1 MPSTKPFIPA
11 KESPLFIKL
20 FDLYSRVLFWRRFSS
35 IDVDIN
41 YDPLPDRKSI
51 YYLNHNSW
59 WDGLIPFYLNQ
70 KYFKQ
75 NARGIME
82 DKQLKNYPF
91 FRRLGVFSINLEDP
105 RSSIRSL
112 RYAIESMDRPKSALY
127 IYPQGKLVP
136 FSIDQLNFKKGIG
149 WLCRQLP
156 EVDVVPIAVHI
167 HTMYN
172 DKPKLEISVGS
183 SLEIDR
189 SNDAVIINQ
198 QLEKH
203 LSELLTTLVD
213 ESIQ

>member
-11 KESPLFIKL
+11 KESPPFIKL
-20 FDLYSRVLFWRRFSS
+20 FDLYCRILFWRRFSS
-35 IDVDIN
+35 INIEKN
-41 YDPLPDRKSI
+41 YNPHPDRKTI

-70 KYFKQ
+70 KYFNQ
-75 NARGIME
+75 NARAIME
-82 DKQLKNYPF
+82 DKQLKKYSF
-91 FRRLGVFSINLEDP
+91 FRRLGAFSINPEDP

-127 IYPQGKLVP
+127 MYPQGKIVP
-136 FSIDQLNFKKGIG
+136 FTVNQLNFKKGIG
-149 WLCRQLP
+149 WLCKQLP

-183 SLEIDR
+183 ALEIDR
-189 SNDAVIINQ
+189 SDDPEIINQ
-198 QLEKH
+198 QLEKN

-213 ESIQ
+213 ESTQ